1 MKKLSVAL
9 MIILFITLAACSGQG
24 EETSSDTQ
32 SIIGITW
39 QWDAFKDSA
48 GTNDVDV
55 ANPENYTLT
64 LNEDGTAS
72 IQADCN
78 QVTWTYELEGSQLSF
93 NTLGPSTLAMCPED
107 SLDTVYLQRL
117 GETATYVTADGNLVL
132 NLTADAGNMEFSP
145 Q

>member
-1 MKKLSVAL
+1 MKKLAVTL
-9 MIILFITLAACSGQG
+9 MIILVIALTACGGQD
-24 EETSSDTQ
+24 EADSQ

-39 QWDAFKDSA
+39 QWNAFEDSA
-48 GTNDVDV
+48 GVDNIEV
-55 ANPENYTLT
+55 PNPENYTLT

-78 QVTWTYELEGSQLSF
+78 QVSWTYELEGSQLTF

-107 SLDTVYLQRL
+107 SLDTIYLQRL
-117 GETATYVTADGNLVL
+117 GETATYVTADGKLFL
-132 NLTADAGNMEFSP
+132 NLKFDSGNMEFSP